1 MARRFDAAL
10 EERGYRI
17 AKTMS
22 APRAAAIAGASGY
35 T

>member
-22 APRAAAIAGASGY
+22 ASGAAAIADALGN